1 MDNYFDNLINSNS
14 LFNGLSSQINKTI
27 NSVKD
32 STLKNISVLNDL
44 IASNESETFLSFM
57 KIKENDLKAKL
68 NFKNL
73 NNSFN
78 QMMKKEK
85 LIFIDEQDLIDYI
98 NIIFNISEFNLQTT
112 KLLLK
117 NLD

>member
-1 MDNYFDNLINSNS
+1 
-14 LFNGLSSQINKTI
+14 
-27 NSVKD
+27 
-32 STLKNISVLNDL
+32 
-44 IASNESETFLSFM
+44 M
-57 KIKENDLKAKL
+57 KIKENDSKAKL
-68 NFKNL
+68 NFKIL

-78 QMMKKEK
+78 QMIKKEK
-85 LIFIDEQDLIDYI
+85 LIFIDEQNLIDYI